1 MTIRLFLLLFT
12 ISLTAC
18 TISQNTPTYKAN
30 ETVSMD
36 TFLQDAITEGLKRDK
51 ITKELASEIAAIDK
65 FFIGKCNI
73 CKNVL
78 KAFKEHESFSQE
90 SEMIGQ
96 ASTLKEVKQE
106 GPKGKAAMQKVVTS
120 YLEYHLENSGLTP
133 VQKKTI
139 EETLV
144 KEAKKGE
151 MLITT
156 YTFCPSC
163 KGTKG
168 ACIPK

>member
-1 MTIRLFLLLFT
+1 MITRVFLFLII

-18 TISQNTPTYKAN
+18 STPQKSLSYKAD
-30 ETVSMD
+30 EVITMD
-36 TFLQDAITEGLKRDK
+36 RFLQDAISEGLKRDK